1 VVRSSLTGAEEGSIV
16 LLVFAALTAI
26 LLLDIDPCDGLLQS
40 ENVIFSGFSRM
51 AAAFYAVVSSH
62 LSMWIMSYHFPRK
75 GKRRY
80 GTSKHCA

>member
-1 VVRSSLTGAEEGSIV
+1 MVRASLTAATYRRIVFGVAE
-16 LLVFAALTAI
+16 FTAI
-26 LLLDIDPCDGLLQS
+26 YFLDIDPCDGLLQS

-51 AAAFYAVVSSH
+51 AAAFFAVANLH

-75 GKRRY
+75 GKLRY